1 MDSINDMMSSVL
13 GDPESLQQIKELAD
27 LLKSETEGSSDNSE
41 TEKPS
46 ASEESSGG
54 FDPAML
60 MSLMGA
66 VSAAGNDDKNR
77 SLILALKPYLSAE
90 RQERADKAVKL
101 LRIYAVFNELKK
113 SGMLSNLDKLL

>member
-13 GDPESLQQIKELAD
+13 GDPESLQQIKELAE
-27 LLKSETEGSSDNSE
+27 LLKSETEGGSDNSE
-41 TEKPS
+41 KEKPPV
-46 ASEESSGG
+46 SEDSSGG

-113 SGMLSNLDKLL
+113 SGMLNNLDKLL